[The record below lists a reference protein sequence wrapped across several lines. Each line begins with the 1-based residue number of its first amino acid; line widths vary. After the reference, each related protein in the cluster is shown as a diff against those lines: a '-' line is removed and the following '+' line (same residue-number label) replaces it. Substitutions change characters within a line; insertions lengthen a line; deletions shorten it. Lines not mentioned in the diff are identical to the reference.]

1 MATGFEGLYG
11 GLGCIGMPGCGFP
24 RLFVCGT
31 SLGHCFPVHHQRGV
45 CETEESGQVCEAT
58 MPNPTPENMAKP
70 LRGAH

>member
-31 SLGHCFPVHHQRGV
+31 SLGHCFPVHHRRGV

-58 MPNPTPENMAKP
+58 MPNPTLENMAKP
-70 LRGAH
+70 SPAH